1 MEVNFKPTYTKWDL
15 KCGRNTR
22 GSSLTEK
29 ERIWWRDTFTRPKPL
44 FPIHRDS
51 QSMNQSPVSEVPTD
65 RGMSSSFI
73 HLLRTKG
80 PVSQQL
86 LPPRSTYSFAAW
98 HGGADRCLLW
108 LLECCKVIFK
118 KVLVFARGWSG
129 GVQCGSGLLPSDSDS
144 LGGRGED
151 QK

>member
-29 ERIWWRDTFTRPKPL
+29 ERIRWRNIFTRPKPL

-129 GVQCGSGLLPSDSDS
+129 GGFSAGLVCSHQTQIPSG
-144 LGGRGED
+144 GGGD